1 MTLIALIFL
10 AFAMSMDA
18 FAVALAKGAMLQR
31 PTLIQ
36 ALKIGGLF
44 GLIEGITPLVG
55 WLIGTVAHQ
64 WIEQIDHWIAFILLV
79 GLGLKALYDAFF
91 GENDEQQENTSL
103 TKQSRWLL
111 VLTAIG
117 TSLDAM
123 TVGITLAFLTVN
135 IVLASLFIGLATTIM
150 ATSGILLG
158 RLLGEKIGKSAEVF
172 GGIVL
177 IIIGSSILI
186 EHLKLF

>member
-1 MTLIALIFL
+1 MTLITLIFL

-18 FAVALAKGAMLQR
+18 FAVALAKGAILQR
-31 PTLIQ
+31 PSFVQ

-91 GENDEQQENTSL
+91 GEDDEQQENETL